1 MSGLLYQLRDDFPQR
16 LRLARGNS
24 LANTSTVVHYN
35 VRGTPTVFLFH
46 RGRQVKRW
54 QGRVDVDEL
63 YALVETALE
72 EEDRAS
78 AAAG

>member
-16 LRLARGNS
+16 LRLARANS
-24 LANTSTVVHYN
+24 QTNSSTVVRYS

-46 RGRQVKRW
+46 KGRQVKRW

-63 YALVETALE
+63 YALVEAALE
-72 EEDRAS
+72 EEDRAG